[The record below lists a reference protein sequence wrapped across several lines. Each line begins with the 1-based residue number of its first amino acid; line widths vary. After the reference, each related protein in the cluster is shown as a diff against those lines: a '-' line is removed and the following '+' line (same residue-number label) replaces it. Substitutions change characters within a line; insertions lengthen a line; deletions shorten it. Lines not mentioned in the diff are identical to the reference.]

1 MWAIIIIVC
10 IAVAI
15 GIYKLKKW
23 NDECVAYEQKRQ
35 EEALKKKKK
44 EAEEQKKKENYKRN
58 LKNKYAGLSRRQLE
72 QIYPLLKQMHRS
84 DYYDSEPE
92 TYNADLYFEA
102 NRQLKSIL
110 GESWDVPPGWV
121 FMDMNYVYELLN
133 Y

>member
-35 EEALKKKKK
+35 EESLKKKKK

-58 LKNKYAGLSRRQLE
+58 LKNKYR
-72 QIYPLLKQMHRS
+72 
-84 DYYDSEPE
+84 
-92 TYNADLYFEA
+92 
-102 NRQLKSIL
+102 
-110 GESWDVPPGWV
+110 
-121 FMDMNYVYELLN
+121 
-133 Y
+133 